1 MLIGSMWM
9 IINNETGVMGKEN
22 LVEHTSIL
30 GLKIKDMCEI
40 PLDLLLH
47 TK

>member
-1 MLIGSMWM
+1 M
-9 IINNETGVMGKEN
+9 IMNNETGVVGEETLM
-22 LVEHTSIL
+22 EHTSIL